1 MDYRGDFNAILN
13 NSKKEGGRRK
23 PKALMVD
30 FDEIVDELSLV
41 DLKTN
46 NGWFTWVNNREC
58 MTIVKER
65 LDRFMILANEV
76 TKFPFIETK
85 VIRQSNSD
93 HDINL
98 LDAEGRKL
106 KVGLRDPRVMFRYD
120 SYWAKENEAKNII
133 KNVWYDDTKDIMDR
147 IEKVGQD
154 LKVWQYKKYKEMSSQ
169 IGKLKSKINSVIDN
183 LRRLY
188 NGNRLKSMRKKLGN
202 LMDKEEKYWAQ
213 RSRVNWLK
221 EGVRNTRKMNEKL
234 LEEFKDEEIKRAF
247 NQIDLRKAPC
257 IDGLSGNFYNEH

>member
-1 MDYRGDFNAILN
+1 MDKKAHKSVSDGWVDSKKKFLGIVEEGGKTCEGNMDYRGDFNAILN

-169 IGKLKSKINSVIDN
+169 IGK
-183 LRRLY
+183 
-188 NGNRLKSMRKKLGN
+188 
-202 LMDKEEKYWAQ
+202 
-213 RSRVNWLK
+213 
-221 EGVRNTRKMNEKL
+221 MNEKL